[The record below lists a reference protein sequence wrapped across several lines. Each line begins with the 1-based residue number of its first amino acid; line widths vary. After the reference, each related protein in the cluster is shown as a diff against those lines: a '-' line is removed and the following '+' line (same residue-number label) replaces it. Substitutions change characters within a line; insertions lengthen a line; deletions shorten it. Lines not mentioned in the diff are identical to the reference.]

1 MAKKV
6 YIICEPTRIE
16 NGQLVKAVDLT
27 PAGKWGEMI
36 LLLKSSQ
43 SLLAPTPMVETMT
56 LALATFDDTDY
67 LVPVGDPIL
76 MCAAAGIAARN
87 NNGRVKFLRWDRR
100 NKDYNVI
107 QIDLYRRT

>member
-6 YIICEPTRIE
+6 YIVCEPTRIE
-16 NGQLVKAVDLT
+16 NGQTIKSIDLT

-36 LLLKSSQ
+36 LLLRSNQ
-43 SLLAPTPMVETMT
+43 SLLAPTPMIKTLT
-56 LALATFDDTDY
+56 LALAAFDDTDY

-76 MCAAAGIAARN
+76 MCAAAGIASRN

-100 NKDYNVI
+100 NKDYTVI
-107 QIDLYRRT
+107 QLDLYRSI